1 MLYLDIGRKVLG
13 SLLYYIL
20 RMVEMHVEYSKIRHA
35 YTNKDRLMQYA
46 DAIQLAIRKYPIANT
61 LATLYAH
68 LMNASRGTNSDRI
81 PKTIAFFRLEAYT

>member
-1 MLYLDIGRKVLG
+1 MLYLDIGGKVLS

-35 YTNKDRLMQYA
+35 YANKDRLMQYA
-46 DAIQLAIRKYPIANT
+46 NAIQLAIRKYPIART

-68 LMNASRGTNSDRI
+68 LKNASRGTNSDRI